1 METTTLNKPASELTL
16 DEIQALLAQKKDETA
31 SEKQKARE
39 AYESLRDENVS
50 ALVERAMKLHAE
62 LAAFKSK
69 TFEDIDT
76 LYKLLQEHSS
86 RHQNGKGN
94 VTLDTSDG
102 RFRVVFKR
110 SDNTR
115 FDERATQAEAHI
127 LDFVSNRWGNKDDAD
142 SKFIKKLLERK
153 NGKLDKNKVLDMIS
167 MKDNYNDPH
176 WQKGI
181 DLLQESIV
189 PDTTRFYV
197 EYYVRSEFDEWLP
210 VVLNYAKLND

>member
-16 DEIQALLAQKKDETA
+16 EEIQALLNQKKDESL

-39 AYESLRDENVS
+39 AYESLRDENVTS
-50 ALVERAMKLHAE
+50 LVEKAMKLHKE
-62 LAAFKSK
+62 LASFKSQ

-86 RHQNGKGN
+86 RHQKGKGN

-102 RFRVVFKR
+102 QYRLVFKR

-127 LDFVSNRWGNKDDAD
+127 IDFIANRWGEKDDAD
-142 SKFIKKLLERK
+142 SRFIKKLLERK

-181 DLLQESIV
+181 ELLQESIV
-189 PDTTRFYV
+189 PDTTRFYA
-197 EYYVRSEFDEWLP
+197 EYYVRSEDNEWLP
-210 VVLNYAKLND
+210 VVLNYARLND